1 MKKLILIFTLLVSTV
16 MFSSPSYAEW
26 RKVQEH
32 SMGSVYIDAKRIRKT
47 GEYVYYWILGDY
59 LKPMDGILSA
69 KTYYQG
75 DCKLFRYKSLSGSFH
90 KEPMAGGSSVNYSPK
105 NPNWKYPPSNSV
117 IEQILKSYCS
127 SEV

>member
-1 MKKLILIFTLLVSTV
+1 MKKLTLIFTLLVSTL

-47 GEYVYYWILGDY
+47 GGYVYYWTLGDY

-69 KTYYQG
+69 KTYRQG
-75 DCKLFRYKSLSGSFH
+75 ECKLLRYKNLSYSFH
-90 KEPMAGGSSVNYSPK
+90 KEPMGRGVGDVQKP
-105 NPNWKYPPSNSV
+105 
-117 IEQILKSYCS
+117 LKSSLDWKIPSPNTSNELVLTVVCS
-127 SEV
+127 R